1 MMDGDSEKNRY
12 SSSNFEEDDMGQQ
25 QMEQMGTGDMEDMNE
40 NFLDPM
46 EAIEEEEETLG
57 ANPT

>member
-12 SSSNFEEDDMGQQ
+12 SSSNFEEEDMMQQ
-25 QMEQMGTGDMEDMNE
+25 QEMGTGGMDDMNE
-40 NFLDPM
+40 NYLDPM